1 MWASDKT
8 WEIVLQYKYSD
19 PVSPPQPQTTAAPF
33 QRMHT
38 NCCLEESLL
47 AHVALMGLTWGM
59 MSAIEREKAWS
70 KRFLMFSVSSKQSK
84 FSTALV
90 RRLDHNRPAQRCRIT
105 AAWAAPVIYNLG
117 QVCSTIERH
126 KMNRT
131 LKLMQWRNLNLMR
144 KWKESANF
152 KEKKLKIHS
161 ALTERLSVCKEYRT
175 DLEV

>member
-59 MSAIEREKAWS
+59 MSAIEREKAWR

-90 RRLDHNRPAQRCRIT
+90 RRLDHNRLAQRCRIT

-131 LKLMQWRNLNLMR
+131 WMNEEMKR
-144 KWKESANF
+144 
-152 KEKKLKIHS
+152 
-161 ALTERLSVCKEYRT
+161 VCKTLKKRSWKYT
-175 DLEV
+175 ALWLNDCQFVQNTGQI

>member
-59 MSAIEREKAWS
+59 MSAIEWEKAWS

-90 RRLDHNRPAQRCRIT
+90 RRLD
-105 AAWAAPVIYNLG
+105 

-131 LKLMQWRNLNLMR
+131 FKLMQWRNLNLMR